1 MNAAGIGRSVRR
13 KEDPRLLTGRGRFI
27 DDVNLPGQAY
37 AYVLRSPHANA
48 RIVELDIR
56 AAAASDGVLAVFTA
70 ADLAADGIGD
80 LPPFYL
86 PAPPEGDLVFASG
99 LPILARGRVRHIGE
113 PVAFVVAETGRAA
126 RAAAER
132 IEMAVETLPAVTNTA
147 EADRPGAPQVWA
159 DAPDNLM
166 YAYAKGS
173 RSAVDAAF
181 AGAAHITVV
190 ELVNSRLMAT
200 SIEPRGALGSWD
212 RESGRFTLHST
223 GQMPHRTRRYVA
235 EAFGEAQESLR
246 VIVGDAAGAFGPRN
260 MVYPEVVLVVWAA
273 RRLGRS
279 VKWSGGGEERF
290 LGDTQARDN
299 VSRAEL
305 ALDGDG
311 RFLALR
317 VRTTAAM
324 GAYLSNMGALAPIN
338 GPFSLAG
345 PYRTPAMHVEVRA
358 VYTNTVRLDV
368 FRGAG
373 RPEAIYLME
382 RLVDAATREI
392 GLDRAE
398 IRRRNMIPP
407 AELPYATP
415 FGMTYDS
422 GDYEGAMTR
431 ALGEAGWN
439 GFAERRAES
448 ARRGRLR
455 GIGMAAYVERNSGG
469 GPDAPTTI
477 RIEADGTVT
486 VLSGMMSN
494 GQGHET
500 AFAQLVADRF
510 DLDLSEA
517 RIVQGDTGL
526 VSEGIGTLGSHSLVL
541 DSWAMTVAMDRIVE
555 KAKPVAG
562 SLLEAAVADLE
573 FAGGGYRITGT
584 DRRVT
589 MRQVLRAVGAEGG
602 LEARASIRAEQH
614 TFPNGCHVCELEIDP
629 ETGATRLLAYHMVQ
643 DVGVVVNPMIVAG
656 QLHGGTGQGIGQVL
670 FEHTVYDRDGQL
682 LSGSFM
688 DYCIPRA
695 GDLPALRVTLDGT
708 PCPSNPLGVKG
719 CGESGAIAAPPAV
732 VNAVLDALAPLGV
745 RHIDMPATPERVW
758 RAIRAARRYTDRP

>member
-1 MNAAGIGRSVRR
+1 MNAAGIGRSARR
-13 KEDPRLLTGRGRFI
+13 KEDPRLLTGQGRFI

-37 AYVLRSPHANA
+37 AYVLRSPHAHA
-48 RIVELDIR
+48 RILDLDTSV
-56 AAAASDGVLAVFTA
+56 AAASAGVLAVFTA
-70 ADLAADGIGD
+70 ADLAADGVGD

-86 PAPPEGDLVFASG
+86 PTPPDGDLKFASG
-99 LPILARGRVRHIGE
+99 QPILARDRVRHIGE
-113 PVAFVVAETGRAA
+113 PVAFVVAETEGTA
-126 RAAAER
+126 RAAAES
-132 IEMAVETLPAVTNTA
+132 IVLTVDPLPAVTGTA
-147 EADRPGAPQVWA
+147 EADRPGAPQIW
-159 DAPDNLM
+159 DEAPGNLA
-166 YAYAKGS
+166 YAYENGD
-173 RSAVDAAF
+173 RTAVDAAF
-181 AGAAHITVV
+181 AAADHTSVV
-190 ELVNSRLMAT
+190 ELVNSRLIAT

-212 RESGRFTLHST
+212 EESGRFTLYST
-223 GQMPHRTRRYVA
+223 GQMPHRSQRYVA
-235 EAFGEAQESLR
+235 EALGEAPENLR

-273 RRLGRS
+273 RCLGRP
-279 VKWSGGGEERF
+279 VKWAGDGEERF

-305 ALDGDG
+305 ALDADG

-317 VRTTAAM
+317 VRTIAAM
-324 GAYLSNMGALAPIN
+324 GAYLSNVGALPPIN
-338 GPFSLAG
+338 GPFSLSG

-358 VYTNTVRLDV
+358 VYTNTVRMDV

-382 RLVDAATREI
+382 RLVDAAARDCS
-392 GLDRAE
+392 LDRVE

-407 AELPYATP
+407 SALPFTTP

-422 GDYEGAMTR
+422 GDYEGAMNT
-431 ALGEAGWN
+431 ALDEAGWD
-439 GFAERRAES
+439 GFAERRAAS

-469 GPDAPTTI
+469 GPDAPTHM

-510 DLDLSEA
+510 GLDLDEA
-517 RIVQGDTGL
+517 RIVQGDTDRVAEGL
-526 VSEGIGTLGSHSLVL
+526 GTLGSHSLVL
-541 DSWAMTVAMDRIVE
+541 DSWAMTVAMDEIVE
-555 KAKPVAG
+555 KARPVAG
-562 SLLEAAVADLE
+562 NLLEAAAADLE
-573 FAGGGYRITGT
+573 FADGGYRITGT
-584 DRRVT
+584 DRRVA
-589 MRQVLRAVGAEGG
+589 MREVLRAVGAGGG

-643 DVGVVVNPMIVAG
+643 DVGVVVNPMIVEG
-656 QLHGGTGQGIGQVL
+656 QLHGGTGQGIGQAL
-670 FEHTVYDRDGQL
+670 LERAVYGDDGQL

-695 GDLPALRVTLDGT
+695 GDVPGLAITLDGT

-719 CGESGAIAAPPAV
+719 CGESGAIASPPAV

-745 RHIDMPATPERVW
+745 RHIDMPATPERMW
-758 RAIRAARRYTDRP
+758 RAIRAART